1 MTVSFCC
8 IQFWMSI
15 AVSKQRLLRCA
26 SSLITCKRQLKYLI
40 DLSRVLKPYPSIRM
54 QSMVQ
59 ITLTDLVFN
68 MPTATVAGVTIT
80 GLGPVEET
88 NRVTVLATLLGPG
101 V

>member
-1 MTVSFCC
+1 
-8 IQFWMSI
+8 
-15 AVSKQRLLRCA
+15 
-26 SSLITCKRQLKYLI
+26 
-40 DLSRVLKPYPSIRM
+40 M